1 MKSKTLNIKQH
12 QSFVKQIQI
21 QTENMLLFILILLL
35 RLYSILNMILRNF
48 FRKVFNRIDDWISEG
63 FALIIKSIDTEY
75 VSVSIYSPL
84 SGSSYIQLPVKLRNP
99 MKGLI
104 NIKNNH
110 NVFFGVILDV

>member
-1 MKSKTLNIKQH
+1 
-12 QSFVKQIQI
+12 
-21 QTENMLLFILILLL
+21 
-35 RLYSILNMILRNF
+35 MILRNF